1 MCGLAL
7 LCFTARLPDGP
18 AWTPS
23 HDAGQN
29 AFGDQTGEGKIS
41 IGTHYGEVLCFS
53 PRVTPSKR
61 TFFGAALVLRVPLGA
76 GPSHV
81 MKLGPI
87 GFAGDLDQSEPPRH
101 DHIEVLAK
109 RPR

>member
-1 MCGLAL
+1 
-7 LCFTARLPDGP
+7 
-18 AWTPS
+18 
-23 HDAGQN
+23 
-29 AFGDQTGEGKIS
+29 
-41 IGTHYGEVLCFS
+41 
-53 PRVTPSKR
+53 
-61 TFFGAALVLRVPLGA
+61 VLRVPLGA

>member
-1 MCGLAL
+1 MILQL
-7 LCFTARLPDGP
+7 LDCA
-18 AWTPS
+18 AS
-23 HDAGQN
+23 
-29 AFGDQTGEGKIS
+29 
-41 IGTHYGEVLCFS
+41 
-53 PRVTPSKR
+53 PSKR
-61 TFFGAALVLRVPLGA
+61 DVFDAALMLRVPLWA
-76 GPSHV
+76 GPPHV